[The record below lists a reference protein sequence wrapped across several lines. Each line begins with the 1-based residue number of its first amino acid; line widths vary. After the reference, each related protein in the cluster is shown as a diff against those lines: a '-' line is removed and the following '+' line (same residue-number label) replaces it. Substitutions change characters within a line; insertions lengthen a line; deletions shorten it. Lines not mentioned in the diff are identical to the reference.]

1 MSKTCSVFKIKDDK
15 GHIKECE
22 VLYLFTPKNSDK
34 NYIVYTDNSVDEAG
48 SKRVYANIYR
58 ETGEKKE
65 LLPFKIGAVKMA
77 YDTNSEIIPFAII
90 GKYKVF
96 KRGKSNYY
104 LCLTRK
110 I

>member
-1 MSKTCSVFKIKDDK
+1 MNKTCSVFKIKDDK

-58 ETGEKKE
+58 ENGEKKE
-65 LLPFKIGAVKMA
+65 LLPLE
-77 YDTNSEIIPFAII
+77 SEEEWFTVEQILA
-90 GKYKVF
+90 KLDE
-96 KRGKSNYY
+96 KS
-104 LCLTRK
+104 K
-110 I
+110 EG

>member
-58 ETGEKKE
+58 ENGEKKE
-65 LLPFKIGAVKMA
+65 LLPLEREEEWFTVEQILAKL
-77 YDTNSEIIPFAII
+77 DE
-90 GKYKVF
+90 
-96 KRGKSNYY
+96 KS
-104 LCLTRK
+104 K
-110 I
+110 EG

>member
-48 SKRVYANIYR
+48 SKEYMLIF
-58 ETGEKKE
+58 TEKM
-65 LLPFKIGAVKMA
+65 VK
-77 YDTNSEIIPFAII
+77 
-90 GKYKVF
+90 KK
-96 KRGKSNYY
+96 NYY
-104 LCLTRK
+104 H
-110 I
+110 